1 MKSKV
6 EIYQEFNHP
15 GMKSAYLFIVF
26 SAACAGSLAQPQQ
39 EGERNFKAFCAA
51 CHSIGKGKLIGPD
64 LVDVHKRRTD
74 EWLVEFIK
82 SSQTMIKNG
91 DETAVALFK
100 EYNQSVMPDPPYS
113 VEQIKSILLYIR
125 SQSPGYAPEPV
136 VAQSEEV
143 KEPEI
148 PTRSVSEATEEE
160 IKIGRMLFAGQNRL
174 SGGGPG
180 CISCHHVRND
190 KLIGGGLLA
199 KDLTDAFS
207 RMNETGIKAILTSP
221 PFPAMKEAYQN
232 SPITDEEAYNLI
244 AFLKLADEDQY
255 GQHARNYKQYFLV
268 AGGIGFLVL
277 LGIYSMIWSN
287 RKRQSVNQRIYN
299 RQVYS

>member
-1 MKSKV
+1 MKS
-6 EIYQEFNHP
+6 P
-15 GMKSAYLFIVF
+15 YLIIVF
-26 SAACAGSLAQPQQ
+26 SAACVCSLAQPQQ

-64 LVDVHKRRTD
+64 LADVHKRRAD
-74 EWLVEFIK
+74 AWLVEFIM

-113 VEQIKSILLYIR
+113 ADQINSILLYIK
-125 SQSPGYAPEPV
+125 SQSPDYVPETV
-136 VAQSEEV
+136 VAQSEV
-143 KEPEI
+143 ANGPET

-160 IKIGRMLFAGQNRL
+160 IKIGQMLFAGQNRL

-221 PFPAMKEAYQN
+221 PFPAMREAYQN
-232 SPITDEEAYNLI
+232 SAITDEEAYNLI

-255 GQHARNYKQYFLV
+255 GQHPRNYKQYFFV
-268 AGGIGFLVL
+268 AGGIAFLVL
-277 LGIYSMIWSN
+277 LGIFSMIWSN
-287 RKRQSVNQRIYN
+287 RRRRSVNQRIYD